1 MLFKLMLQHI
11 QQRRKTIKG
20 SYCKILYFIF
30 FSEVQG
36 FRWHCSFNVD
46 PLFLKHDH
54 QRKSAPD
61 FPSAW
66 AIKFISSER
75 KVLGKMR
82 HFLTAETFFCY
93 FQGYFSTGEFHLVD
107 DSVRWNSGS
116 WCARMGHSDNVITFV
131 NNQIGRIW
139 SNVVSERSLWI
150 SCSSRYKGLVCFR
163 QASDSVRLKV

>member
-82 HFLTAETFFCY
+82 HFLTAETFFLLFPRL
-93 FQGYFSTGEFHLVD
+93 FQHWWIPL
-107 DSVRWNSGS
+107 
-116 WCARMGHSDNVITFV
+116 
-131 NNQIGRIW
+131 GRRL
-139 SNVVSERSLWI
+139 RSLKLWFVMR
-150 SCSSRYKGLVCFR
+150 SYGAQR
-163 QASDSVRLKV
+163 QRDYIRKQSNWPNLIKCCQWTIALNFLLLPL